1 MTKGPQGHQ
10 WNFGRN
16 SDLPDSRGLTWRSS
30 PATLCTEVRQ
40 ESRNGNQ
47 GCQDC
52 GRKDHLNNPCPTAVT
67 SNKTLSFQIPSS
79 DPCCSGPERGK
90 GTRLEAGPLASRQ
103 EKAKDLAAW
112 ASFSPEL
119 PFAYV
124 LFLDPKPTPAPTSAS
139 SKEHKDQPAGWGE
152 AYLLSRGTS
161 LRLHPPV
168 ERMTA
173 QRKPPLLPQS
183 PAPGVPGPLGKAEP
197 LCHSKDHASGHS
209 QRREHCGLPPKEL
222 SPTWR
227 EAASGSE
234 G

>member
-1 MTKGPQGHQ
+1 M
-10 WNFGRN
+10 
-16 SDLPDSRGLTWRSS
+16 
-30 PATLCTEVRQ
+30 
-40 ESRNGNQ
+40 
-47 GCQDC
+47 
-52 GRKDHLNNPCPTAVT
+52 
-67 SNKTLSFQIPSS
+67 
-79 DPCCSGPERGK
+79 
-90 GTRLEAGPLASRQ
+90 ASRQ

-124 LFLDPKPTPAPTSAS
+124 LFLDPKPTPAPTSAPG
-139 SKEHKDQPAGWGE
+139 KEHEDQPAGWGE

-197 LCHSKDHASGHS
+197 LCQGGRSLQRPCLRAFTAERALQPASQGAFPNVERSSFRVRGVEAGVWVPGRGFKLVAGKTQKDANTATHG
-209 QRREHCGLPPKEL
+209 
-222 SPTWR
+222 PTGMGR
-227 EAASGSE
+227 SSN
-234 G
+234 